1 MYCTIVSQYC
11 VDATSTYDPEKILS
25 QKAVEQKFP
34 LFNYIFGMLDV
45 LFSQLIGNICI
56 FLLNQITYLLTC
68 SLNIPDDGTRTSNF
82 TKLFLSMDFY

>member
-1 MYCTIVSQYC
+1 
-11 VDATSTYDPEKILS
+11 
-25 QKAVEQKFP
+25 
-34 LFNYIFGMLDV
+34 MLDV

-82 TKLFLSMDFY
+82 TKLFLSMDFYWSYCVAFCVFSFQNRGQKSKNREVLPGPKKKQWENKNK